1 LKNKP
6 VIKEIRA
13 YPMSELFKLVSDVYT
28 TSDGM
33 SETLEDKYPNM
44 ESLEKDMEDLLSRPG
59 AIALIA
65 DIDNEPLGYLI
76 IKPREQTKLRHTADL
91 NMGVHHKARS
101 RGLGKL
107 MLEEAL
113 RRAQASPEIEILYLM
128 VRTDNV
134 PAINLYKDFGFETL
148 TVLEYDTKIGY
159 SYYNGL
165 LMRKFVKNI
174 RR

>member
-1 LKNKP
+1 MKIIP
-6 VIKEIRA
+6 SIKEIGDYA
-13 YPMSELFKLVSDVYT
+13 LPELFRLISDVYT

-33 SETLEDKYPNM
+33 SETLEDKYPNL
-44 ESLEKDMEDLLSRPG
+44 ESLEQDIADLLSRPG
-59 AIALIA
+59 AIAVIA

-113 RRAQASPEIEILYLM
+113 RRAQESPELEILYLM

-134 PAINLYKDFGFETL
+134 PAINLYKDFGFQTL
-148 TVLEYDTKIGY
+148 TVLEYDTKIGTH
-159 SYYNGL
+159 YYNGL

-174 RR
+174 KR

>member
-1 LKNKP
+1 MKP
-6 VIKEIRA
+6 SIKEIGD
-13 YPMSELFKLVSDVYT
+13 YPLSKVFNLITDVYT

-33 SETLEDKYPNM
+33 SETLEDKYPDM
-44 ESLEKDMEDLLSRPG
+44 ESLEQDIADILALPG

-65 DIDNEPLGYLI
+65 GIDDEPMGYLI

-91 NMGVHHKARS
+91 NMGVHHTARS
-101 RGLGKL
+101 RGFGKL

-113 RRAQASPEIEILYLM
+113 RRAQESPQLEILYLM

-134 PAINLYKDFGFETL
+134 PAINLYKDYGFETL
-148 TVLEYDTKIGY
+148 TVLEYDTKIGT

>member
-1 LKNKP
+1 MTP
-6 VIKEIRA
+6 SVKEIGD
-13 YPMSELFKLVSDVYT
+13 YPLTEVFNLITDVYS

-33 SETLEDKYPNM
+33 SETLEDKYPNI
-44 ESLEKDMEDLLSRPG
+44 ESLEQDITDLLSRPG

-65 DIDNEPLGYLI
+65 GIDEEPLGYLI

-91 NMGVHHKARS
+91 NMGVHHTARS

-113 RRAQASPEIEILYLM
+113 RRAAESAKLEILYLM

-134 PAINLYKDFGFETL
+134 PAINLYKDYGFETL
-148 TVLEYDTKIGY
+148 TVLEYDTKIGT

-165 LMRKFVKNI
+165 LMRRFGKNL